1 MAYTVDIP
9 QASDDPSQSQGQIL
23 GNFQELNTFLAIN
36 HEGITTVTDPGK
48 HKFLQMPEQSSA
60 PDTLVNEVAL
70 FSREST
76 LTTNTE
82 LVFRRESNGFESE
95 FTGVLDATNGWT
107 RLPSGILLKWG
118 TGSGSGP
125 VETVFPAGATFPA
138 FTAVFSAQ
146 VSVDDS
152 SPIPKTFATF
162 QTVSETQINVYC
174 SLRIKNEATQAQF
187 RYLVIG
193 T

>member
-118 TGSGSGP
+118 TGSGTGE
-125 VETVFPAGATFPA
+125 VDVDFPAGATLPVFVN
-138 FTAVFSAQ
+138 VFSAQ
-146 VSVDDS
+146 VSVEDS
-152 SPIPKTFATF
+152 SAAPNTFATF
-162 QTVSETQINVYC
+162 QSMTNSQIKVYC
-174 SLRIKNEATQAQF
+174 SSRTVNSAANTVF

-193 T
+193 S